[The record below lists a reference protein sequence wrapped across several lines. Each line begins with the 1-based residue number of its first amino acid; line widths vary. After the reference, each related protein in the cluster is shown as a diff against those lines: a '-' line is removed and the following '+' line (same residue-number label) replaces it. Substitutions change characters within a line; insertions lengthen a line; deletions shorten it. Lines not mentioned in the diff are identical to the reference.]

1 MYTLGLLAWVQ
12 QNVENFDPD
21 LWAVPHAFSDCE
33 RVEMSKTTHI
43 DEVERLP
50 SDLWD
55 QHPSLIRF
63 ATAKGLK

>member
-1 MYTLGLLAWVQ
+1 M
-12 QNVENFDPD
+12 ENFDPD
-21 LWAVPHAFSDCE
+21 LRAVPHAFSDCE
-33 RVEMSKTTHI
+33 RAEVSKTTHI
-43 DEVERLP
+43 DEVECLP